1 LPFAL
6 INQPR
11 TTNRLWLW
19 APVAVYMA
27 AIFVVS
33 GQTDPAT
40 PAGLS
45 DKSLHG
51 LAYFGLA
58 VLVFR
63 AIAGRL
69 PARLTWRAAVAALA
83 ISIGYGITDE
93 LHQLYVPGRS
103 ADVFDLF
110 ADAIGAASGLIGCWA
125 WGIISIRSDV

>member
-1 LPFAL
+1 MS
-6 INQPR
+6 R
-11 TTNRLWLW
+11 W
-19 APVAVYMA
+19 APVVVYMA

-33 GQTDPAT
+33 GRSDPAM
-40 PAGLS
+40 PAGFS
-45 DKSLHG
+45 DKSLHA

-58 VLVFR
+58 VLAFR

-69 PARLTWRAAVAALA
+69 PARVTWGAAAAVLA

-103 ADVFDLF
+103 ADVADLY
-110 ADAIGAASGLIGCWA
+110 ADAIGASLGLIGCWA